1 MAAAQRRLRRS
12 VTLLAALVLWTCVWG
27 AVAPSSGGANGTEV
41 ERRWEMLFARSYLG
55 LAGGRAQPSW
65 QNDYLRGIKRVRR
78 LYCNV
83 GIGFHLQVLP
93 DGRIAGSHL
102 EDPHS
107 LLEISSVERGVV
119 SLFGVKSEMFVA
131 MNRRGRLYAARLFG
145 DECKFRE
152 TLLAN
157 NYNAYESFVYKGFY
171 VALNRQGRPRRGDR
185 ATTSATGTH
194 FLPRL

>member
-1 MAAAQRRLRRS
+1 M
-12 VTLLAALVLWTCVWG
+12 TLPAALVLWTCVWG
-27 AVAPSSGGANGTEV
+27 VVAPGGRSGANGTEV
-41 ERRWEMLFARSYLG
+41 ERRWETLLSRSYLG
-55 LAGGRAQPSW
+55 LAGGRAARPDW
-65 QNDYLRGIKRVRR
+65 QSDYLRGIKRVRR

-83 GIGFHLQVLP
+83 GIGFHLQVHP
-93 DGRIAGSHL
+93 DGRIGGAHL

-107 LLEISSVERGVV
+107 LIEISSVERGVV

-131 MNRRGRLYAARLFG
+131 MSRRARLYGTRRFG

-152 TLLAN
+152 TLLPN

-171 VALNRQGRPRRGDR
+171 VALSRHGRARRGDK
-185 ATTSATGTH
+185 ATTAATGTH

>member
-1 MAAAQRRLRRS
+1 MMPA
-12 VTLLAALVLWTCVWG
+12 AALVLWTCVCG
-27 AVAPSSGGANGTEV
+27 VAAVAPSSSGGGGGGGASATEW
-41 ERRWEMLFARSYLG
+41 ERRWETLLSRSYLG
-55 LAGGRAQPSW
+55 IAAQASW
-65 QNDYLRGIKRVRR
+65 QSDYLRGVKRVRR

-93 DGRIAGSHL
+93 DGRITGAHL
-102 EDPHS
+102 EEPHS
-107 LLEISSVERGVV
+107 LIEISSVERGVV
-119 SLFGVKSEMFVA
+119 SLFGVKSQMFVT
-131 MNRRGRLYAARLFG
+131 MNRRGRLYATSVFS

-171 VALNRQGRPRRGDR
+171 VALSRQGRARRGDK
-185 ATTSATGTH
+185 ASTASTGTH

>member
-1 MAAAQRRLRRS
+1 PPPSPPPRCHRTTRSSARSVSKAGVRVPPAAARRLRWE
-12 VTLLAALVLWTCVWG
+12 TLF
-27 AVAPSSGGANGTEV
+27 S
-41 ERRWEMLFARSYLG
+41 RSYLG
-55 LAGGRAQPSW
+55 LAGRGPLQPDW
-65 QNDYLRGIKRVRR
+65 QSDYLRGVKRVRR

-93 DGRIAGSHL
+93 DGRIAGAHL

-107 LLEISSVERGVV
+107 LIEISSVERGVV

-131 MNRRGRLYAARLFG
+131 MSRRGRLYATRLFG

-171 VALNRQGRPRRGDR
+171 VALSRHGRPRRGDK
-185 ATTSATGTH
+185 ASTAATGTH

>member
-1 MAAAQRRLRRS
+1 MAPAQRRLCS
-12 VTLLAALVLWTCVWG
+12 MTLPAALVLWTCVWG
-27 AVAPSSGGANGTEV
+27 VAAPSSRGANGTDL
-41 ERRWEMLFARSYLG
+41 ERRWETLFSRSYLG

-65 QNDYLRGIKRVRR
+65 QSDYLRGVKRVRR

-93 DGRIAGSHL
+93 DGRIAGAHL
-102 EDPHS
+102 EEPHS
-107 LLEISSVERGVV
+107 LIEISSVERGVV
-119 SLFGVKSEMFVA
+119 SLFGVKTEMFVA
-131 MNRRGRLYAARLFG
+131 MNHRGRLYATRLFS

-171 VALNRQGRPRRGDR
+171 VALSRHGRARRGDKASTA
-185 ATTSATGTH
+185 ATSTH

>member
-1 MAAAQRRLRRS
+1 M
-12 VTLLAALVLWTCVWG
+12 TLPAALLLWTCAWG
-27 AVAPSSGGANGTEV
+27 VLAPLAPSGGDL
-41 ERRWEMLFARSYLG
+41 ERRWETLFSRSYLG
-55 LAGGRAQPSW
+55 LAGRGAQPSW
-65 QNDYLRGIKRVRR
+65 QSDYLRGVRRVRR

-93 DGRIAGSHL
+93 DGGVAGAHL

-107 LLEISSVERGVV
+107 LIEISSVERGVV
-119 SLFGVKSEMFVA
+119 SLFGVKSQMFVA
-131 MNRRGRLYAARLFG
+131 MNRKGKLYGTKLFS

-157 NYNAYESFVYKGFY
+157 NYNAYESFVYKGFFL
-171 VALNRQGRPRRGDR
+171 ALGRRGRARRGDR
-185 ATTSATGTH
+185 ATTAAPATH